1 MTLEYHFDFASPN
14 CYYSH
19 KVIPEIEQRTGE
31 AFDYYPILLGGVFKA
46 TNNRSPM
53 EQFAGV
59 RNKSEYH
66 AIETER
72 FVRKHGI
79 TGFRMNPHFPVNT
92 LHLMRGA
99 VFASAQEYFEH
110 YVDAMFC
117 CMWEQGLNMADPA
130 VITRALRDAGLPA
143 DDIIAGTQDPEIKS
157 MLIENSNASVKRG
170 CFGAPTFF
178 VGNEMFFGK
187 DRLQQVEDE
196 ILTSRRV

>member
-1 MTLEYHFDFASPN
+1 MKLEYHFDFASPN

-19 KVIPEIEQRTGE
+19 KVIPEIEERTGE
-31 AFDYYPILLGGVFKA
+31 TFDYFPILLGGVFKV

-59 RNKSEYH
+59 RNKSEYN

-79 TGFRMNPHFPVNT
+79 TDFRMNPHFPVNT

-99 VFASAQEYFEH
+99 VFAKGQDYFER
-110 YVDAMFC
+110 YVDAMFS
-117 CMWEQGLNMADPA
+117 CMWEQGLNMSDPE
-130 VITRALRDAGLPA
+130 VIAGALGDAGLPA
-143 DDIIAGTQDPEIKS
+143 QDIVAGSQDPEVK
-157 MLIENSNASVKRG
+157 MVLIENSNASVERG

-178 VGNEMFFGK
+178 VNDEMFFGK
-187 DRLQQVEDE
+187 DRLRDVEEE
-196 ILTSRRV
+196 IFAAKN

>member
-1 MTLEYHFDFASPN
+1 MKLECHFDFASPN

-19 KVIPEIEQRTGE
+19 KVIPEIERRTGE
-31 AFDYYPILLGGVFKA
+31 TFDYFPILLGGVFKS

-59 RNKSEYH
+59 RNKSEYN

-79 TGFRMNPHFPVNT
+79 TDFQMNPHFPVNT

-99 VFASAQEYFEH
+99 VFAKAQDFFEV
-110 YVDAMFC
+110 YVDVVFS

-130 VITRALRDAGLPA
+130 VIAGALGDAGLPA
-143 DDIIAGTQDPEIKS
+143 DEIIAGSQDPEVKLT
-157 MLIENSNASVKRG
+157 LIENSNASVERG

-178 VGNEMFFGK
+178 VNDEMFFGK
-187 DRLQQVEDE
+187 DKLRDVEEE
-196 ILTSRRV
+196 IMAVPSK